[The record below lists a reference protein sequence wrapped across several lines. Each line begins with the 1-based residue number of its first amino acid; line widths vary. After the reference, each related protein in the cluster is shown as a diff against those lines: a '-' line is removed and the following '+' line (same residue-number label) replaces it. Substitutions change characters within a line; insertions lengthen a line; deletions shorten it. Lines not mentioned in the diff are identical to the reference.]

1 MTGER
6 LVGEPVRSDRPG
18 NGTQALDVAEILGLC
33 DSIVGHPGRRR
44 HLFGWL
50 KAPGAGPEQW
60 LVVDS
65 YYPASRLVIVC
76 RAEPGPDDHV
86 YRELIPPHGL
96 RLLELAPSEL
106 GADRSAAEASLRKLI
121 ADIAPARPRIGEAPL
136 PPERAVARAM
146 ASLAIPPIPAPPER
160 RRVGRSQAEA
170 AERAARFVARRPAPA
185 RTTPRPALKPWPA
198 PRPGAATA
206 PRPAPRPQKPRQSP
220 PGAPIHGLDLVLGVA
235 LLVIVFAEVYGLV
248 VRAGLDQGRLLLAFG
263 IALDTCARTLGTVA
277 AGRSGSQG
285 WAWACA
291 LGGSPVVAGFA
302 IFQGDGPVRT
312 EPAPLA
318 GLIALLASL
327 LIAVALAAASL
338 GI

>member
-44 HLFGWL
+44 HLCGWL

-65 YYPASRLVIVC
+65 YYPASRLVVVC

-121 ADIAPARPRIGEAPL
+121 ADIAPARPRIGEAPPL
-136 PPERAVARAM
+136 PPERAVARAIT
-146 ASLAIPPIPAPPER
+146 SLAIPPSRPRPSGDGWA
-160 RRVGRSQAEA
+160 
-170 AERAARFVARRPAPA
+170 ARRP
-185 RTTPRPALKPWPA
+185 RPLSE
-198 PRPGAATA
+198 RPGSWPGGP
-206 PRPAPRPQKPRQSP
+206 PRR
-220 PGAPIHGLDLVLGVA
+220 
-235 LLVIVFAEVYGLV
+235 
-248 VRAGLDQGRLLLAFG
+248 
-263 IALDTCARTLGTVA
+263 
-277 AGRSGSQG
+277 
-285 WAWACA
+285 
-291 LGGSPVVAGFA
+291 
-302 IFQGDGPVRT
+302 
-312 EPAPLA
+312 APLRDPR
-318 GLIALLASL
+318 
-327 LIAVALAAASL
+327 
-338 GI
+338 